1 MNSSFLRFVQMF
13 FIIADLFVL
22 NIIYLLSESFFEEN
36 AESKYY
42 YRYIQ
47 FWVVL
52 NWFWITLVFLGGVYQ
67 AKYILYFEKFL
78 KQSIRLFGVWAILV
92 LAYLYLPRRIALSQA
107 LVFSTV
113 GLALL
118 GVLFNRLLYLGIRE
132 WVKRTVYSNRKILIL
147 GYNSLA
153 RKLASYLDAEE
164 LNIKIMGFLDDKT
177 SPTKNGGY
185 PVYSNLDDALKL
197 SKQLRVNEI
206 YSTIM
211 PENNAKVYKIM
222 EQAEKELIR
231 FKVVADFT
239 QFIDKP
245 IYIDFIRDMP
255 ILAIRR
261 EPMEKV
267 VNRFNKRVFDL
278 AVSSFVTVFILSWLV
293 PILGLLIYIESP
305 GPIFFAQIRSGKNNK
320 PFRCY
325 KFRSMR
331 PNKEANSTQAT
342 RNDNRVTRIGR
353 IIRKTSLDEFP
364 QFINVLKGEMSI
376 VGPRPHMLKHTIG
389 FSSMEDQYMIR
400 QFLNPGITGWAQIN
414 GYRGEVTELHHIKKR
429 VEYDLW
435 YLGNWSLWLDI
446 KIVFLTAYNVFKG
459 EENAF

>member
-36 AESKYY
+36 AESKYH